1 MTGYDPRI
9 TPARPDLAALHLE
22 GKVPAARY
30 VAGTVCEVAVPAAPM
45 RREPIP
51 DQPMVTEALFGERAT
66 IYEATPEGWAW
77 GQLEVDGYVGWLPS
91 AMLAPPGPEPTHC
104 VRVPRTFIF
113 PGPDIKLPPL
123 TAPPLGARI
132 AIAGT
137 EGRFAVTAAGGYIPA
152 HHVRPIA
159 GPVERDFVTVAERL
173 LGVPYLWGGKT
184 PLGFDCS
191 GLVQV
196 ALDAAGIRAPRDSD
210 LQEAAL
216 GRPVDPGVD
225 FANVQ
230 RGDLVFWRGHV
241 AIVSDP
247 QTLVH
252 ANAFHMMVAIE
263 PLAQALARIVKSG
276 LVVTSVCRLPSLGG

>member
-1 MTGYDPRI
+1 MRVLRAPSFS
-9 TPARPDLAALHLE
+9 
-22 GKVPAARY
+22 
-30 VAGTVCEVAVPAAPM
+30 GT
-45 RREPIP
+45 
-51 DQPMVTEALFGERAT
+51 
-66 IYEATPEGWAW
+66 
-77 GQLEVDGYVGWLPS
+77 
-91 AMLAPPGPEPTHC
+91 
-104 VRVPRTFIF
+104 
-113 PGPDIKLPPL
+113 DIKLSPL
-123 TAPPLGARI
+123 AAPPLGARI
-132 AIAGT
+132 AIAGI
-137 EGRFAVTAAGGYIPA
+137 EGRFAVSAAGGYIPA
-152 HHVRPIA
+152 HHVRPIV
-159 GPVERDFVTVAERL
+159 GPIERDFVTVAERL

-196 ALDAAGIRAPRDSD
+196 ALDAAGIKAPRDSD

-216 GRPVDPGVD
+216 GRPIDPGVD
-225 FANVQ
+225 FASVQ
-230 RGDLVFWRGHV
+230 RGDLVFWPGHV